1 MPSKIFSAAPIG
13 LHSELIEVEAD
24 ISGGLGNFIIVGLPD
39 TAIQESRERV
49 RSAIKN
55 SSLPFPQTRVVI
67 NLAPADI
74 KKEGPSYDLPIAIS
88 ILLAEGKNFKQKND
102 FSKSVFIG
110 ELSLDGSLR
119 TVSGI
124 LPIMIMAKEKGFKT
138 IYLPKANAPEAS
150 LIDGIEIIP
159 IENLNHLIKHLTN
172 LEYITPYKAEKDL
185 LDHQEK
191 YTYDMADVK
200 GQEFAKRAIEIV
212 AAGAHNIL
220 LGGPPGSGK
229 TLLAR
234 TLPSILPKMTIEEIL
249 ETTKIYSVSGKLKKN
264 KPLMKTRSF
273 RSPHHTSSAVAL
285 IGGGAWPKPGEISL
299 AHRGI
304 LFLDEFPEFNRQV
317 LESLRQPLEDGVV
330 TVSRAANSLDFPAK
344 FILVAAQN
352 PCPCGYASDPDKE
365 CVCSPS
371 QIIKYERRISGPLLD
386 RIDMHIE
393 VAKVE
398 IDKLTS
404 GAKGESSEA
413 IRSRVQKARNMQG
426 ERFKGL
432 NIFTNSEMNS
442 KQVEEFCKTD
452 NESLNLLK
460 NAIKQFHLSARS
472 YFRILKLARTIADL
486 NKEDNITSPHIAEA
500 LQYRPRI
507 D

>member
-24 ISGGLGNFIIVGLPD
+24 ISPGLGNFIIVGLPD

-55 SSLPFPQTRVVI
+55 SSLPFPQTRVTI

-74 KKEGPSYDLPIAIS
+74 KKEGPSYDLPIALCV
-88 ILLAEGKNFKQKND
+88 LLAAGKNFSVRTD
-102 FSKSVFIG
+102 FSKSLFIG

-138 IYLPKANAPEAS
+138 VYLPKASAEEAN
-150 LIDGIEIIP
+150 LIKGIDIIP
-159 IENLNHLIKHLTN
+159 IENLNHLIKHLTS
-172 LEYITPYKAEKDL
+172 LENITPYESTNNFIN
-185 LDHQEK
+185 HQEQ
-191 YTYDMADVK
+191 YTYDMANVK
-200 GQEFAKRAIEIV
+200 GQEFAKRAVEIV

-234 TLPSILPKMTIEEIL
+234 TLPSILPKMTIEEII

-264 KPLMKTRSF
+264 KPLINTRSF

-330 TVSRAANSLDFPAK
+330 TVSRAASSLDFPAK

-365 CVCSPS
+365 CTCSPS

-404 GAKGESSEA
+404 ETQGESSDN
-413 IRSRVQKARNMQG
+413 IRKRVQKARDKQG
-426 ERFKGL
+426 ERFRNL
-432 NIFTNSEMNS
+432 NIFTNSEMSSN
-442 KQVEEFCKTD
+442 QVEEFCKTD

-472 YFRILKLARTIADL
+472 YFRILKLAQTIADL
-486 NKEDNITSPHIAEA
+486 TEEEQIKSNHIAEA
-500 LQYRPRI
+500 LQYRPKI

>member
-74 KKEGPSYDLPIAIS
+74 KKEGPSYDLPIALS
-88 ILLAEGKNFKQKND
+88 ILLAE
-102 FSKSVFIG
+102 SKSFKLKLDFLKSLFIG

-119 TVSGI
+119 AVGGI
-124 LPIMIMAKEKGFKT
+124 LPIVIMAKAKGFKT
-138 IYLPKANAPEAS
+138 IYLPKENAPEAS
-150 LIDGIEIIP
+150 LIEGIEIIP
-159 IENLNHLIKHLTN
+159 IENLNHLIKHLTS
-172 LEYITPYKAEKDL
+172 LEVITPYKSENNF

-191 YTYDMADVK
+191 YAYDMADVK

-264 KPLMKTRSF
+264 KPLMNTRSF

-330 TVSRAANSLDFPAK
+330 TVSRAASSLDFPAK

-393 VAKVE
+393 VAKVK

-404 GAKGESSEA
+404 EQKSESSEI
-413 IRSRVQKARNMQG
+413 IRTRVQKARDIQNV
-426 ERFKGL
+426 RFNGL

-452 NESLNLLK
+452 SESLNLLK

-472 YFRILKLARTIADL
+472 YFRILKLSRTIADL
-486 NKEDNITSPHIAEA
+486 SEEEQIKSNHIAEA
-500 LQYRPRI
+500 LQYRPKI

>member
-102 FSKSVFIG
+102 FSRSLFIG

-119 TVSGI
+119 TVGGV

-138 IYLPKANAPEAS
+138 IYLPKANAQEAS
-150 LIDGIEIIP
+150 LINGIEIIP

-172 LEYITPYKAEKDL
+172 LECITPYKAESGFL
-185 LDHQEK
+185 NHQEK
-191 YTYDMADVK
+191 YIYDMADVK

-398 IDKLTS
+398 IDKLT
-404 GAKGESSEA
+404 AEIKGESSED
-413 IRSRVQKARNMQG
+413 IRSRVQKARDMQKK
-426 ERFKGL
+426 RFKGL

-460 NAIKQFHLSARS
+460 DAIKQFHLSARS
-472 YFRILKLARTIADL
+472 YFRILKLSRTIADL
-486 NKEDNITSPHIAEA
+486 SEEENIKSNHIAEA
-500 LQYRPRI
+500 LQYRPKI